1 MWEALKARNR
11 KCSTENSSDCPL
23 PTSFR
28 AFSATKLQLVPPGP
42 MAQAITFRAVGA
54 ETQSFHTVSTARGS
68 DLVTNRVL
76 SIEPP
81 ADAIRLNL

>member
-11 KCSTENSSDCPL
+11 KCSTENSSDCAF

-42 MAQAITFRAVGA
+42 MAQGGVPSRAARLGCETITFRAVGA
-54 ETQSFHTVSTARGS
+54 ETQSFHTASTAWWY
-68 DLVTNRVL
+68 
-76 SIEPP
+76 
-81 ADAIRLNL
+81 